1 MSQAITSERL
11 ELVAMTADFIRA
23 SLEGDIGRARAMVPY
38 ALPAGWPACTDP
50 GWRDAS
56 GLLARRL
63 RQLEDAPTL
72 EPWLIRAIVPRNT
85 KVMAGFIGFHDAP
98 GAPDLDAISP
108 GAAEFGYTVFPPYR
122 RRGYAREAS
131 IALMDWARQTHGV
144 TRFIVSIRPDNVAS
158 QALAASLGFVRIGSH
173 LDEVDGLED
182 ILECDLSVRG
192 FHRA

>member
-1 MSQAITSERL
+1 
-11 ELVAMTADFIRA
+11 MT
-23 SLEGDIGRARAMVPY
+23 
-38 ALPAGWPACTDP
+38 
-50 GWRDAS
+50 
-56 GLLARRL
+56 
-63 RQLEDAPTL
+63 
-72 EPWLIRAIVPRNT
+72 
-85 KVMAGFIGFHDAP
+85 
-98 GAPDLDAISP
+98 AISP